1 MANTFSYRP
10 KNYSVVQ
17 LKKIAQQHHVN
28 LNRYIEEAIVEKVL
42 HEKSHALKEPA
53 EQLAIKITKIVVEHM
68 GLKLSKPDAAA
79 HVKINK
85 KFNETTKSKKW
96 VDDADARP
104 LKFRKTTPQEHRG
117 MMEQVKQIKS
127 GQLKEVRVRPIK
139 LGDK

>member
-28 LNRYIEEAIVEKVL
+28 LNRYIEEAIVEKVQ
-42 HEKSHALKEPA
+42 HEKLHSLKGPA
-53 EQLAIKITKIVVEHM
+53 EQLSDKITKVVVEYM

-79 HVKINK
+79 HAKINK
-85 KFNETTKSKKW
+85 KFNETTKSKTW
-96 VDDADARP
+96 VDDEDARP
-104 LKFRKTTPQEHRG
+104 LKLRKTTHQDHRE

-127 GQLKEVRVRPIK
+127 GRLKEVRVKPIQTR
-139 LGDK
+139 